1 MYNLSGP
8 RTDLF
13 MPKGNAS
20 NKRMENLGTTCFIGN
35 PHCPPPLHTH
45 CIHLLNTTLMINN
58 IYTLYAKNY

>member
-20 NKRMENLGTTCFIGN
+20 NKRMENLGTTCFLDN
-35 PHCPPPLHTH
+35 PQHPLHSSFKY
-45 CIHLLNTTLMINN
+45 NIND
-58 IYTLYAKNY
+58 